1 MFSVREG
8 IRDRVNVLFIV
19 HYPEL
24 YGSIRSLMDLVSGLE
39 EYGVSPHFILPAN
52 GGLSD
57 YLDRQG
63 YRYAVIRAES
73 WLSEKHV
80 PIKEKIRACQKLSRN
95 ADLIGNYLRQW
106 SIDLVYTN
114 TSVTPIGLLAAKRS
128 GLPHIWHIREF
139 GDLDFGLRFIF
150 PKLLSK
156 AFMLRSDA
164 VICHSK
170 AVRNYHFKPDVKNV
184 YQIYNGVATKA
195 QFDERLA
202 VRQQSHEARPF
213 TFVMMSVITPKK
225 GQEVAIR
232 AMAKLRDNGVDA
244 RLVIGGN
251 GKADYIGH
259 LTKLSGDLNLE
270 AQVEFTGL
278 IADPLPTYFAADC
291 ALICSENEAFS
302 RAGLEATSIG
312 LPLIGKNS
320 GGNPEVIE
328 HGRTGFLYDS
338 FDELVGFMKD
348 LALDQLK
355 SQQMGLAGWQRAREL
370 FNVEDYAENIFG
382 VIQNAM
388 ENR

>member
-1 MFSVREG
+1 MNILFVTHHDNFQGSSRSLLSLIQGLKNFGVNCFVINPSESKFTEALGSEG
-8 IRDRVNVLFIV
+8 ILC
-19 HYPEL
+19 
-24 YGSIRSLMDLVSGLE
+24 SIQPLPWWSTSKTLSFREKVDSAKG
-39 EYGVSPHFILPAN
+39 IL
-52 GGLSD
+52 
-57 YLDRQG
+57 R
-63 YRYAVIRAES
+63 AVPDI
-73 WLSEKHV
+73 
-80 PIKEKIRACQKLSRN
+80 QKLIT
-95 ADLIGNYLRQW
+95 DW
-106 SIDLVYTN
+106 KVDLVYTN
-114 TSVTPIGLLAAKRS
+114 SSVTPIGLLAAKRS

-225 GQEVAIR
+225 GQEQAIR
-232 AMAKLRDNGVDA
+232 ALAKLRDNGLDA

-251 GKADYIGH
+251 GKADYLEH

-278 IADPLPTYFAADC
+278 VSDPLPTYFAVDC

-302 RAGLEATSIG
+302 RAGLEATSTG

-348 LALDQLK
+348 LALDQPK
-355 SQQMGLAGWQRAREL
+355 SQQMGIAGWQRAREL
-370 FNVEDYAENIFG
+370 FNVEDYAENVFG